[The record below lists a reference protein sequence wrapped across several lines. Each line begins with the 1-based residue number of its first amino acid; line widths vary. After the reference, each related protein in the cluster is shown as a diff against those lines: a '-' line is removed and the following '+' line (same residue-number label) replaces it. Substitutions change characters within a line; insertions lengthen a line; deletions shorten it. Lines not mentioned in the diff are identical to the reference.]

1 MNIYQTIN
9 AIMAEV
15 EPIGKDSWNSQ
26 QKFKYRGVD
35 AVMNSLQ
42 PLFAKHKLF
51 CVPEVLTSTREERQ
65 SKSGGNL
72 IYSIIRTKYTF
83 YAEDGS
89 NVSAIVEGEGMD
101 SADKSTNKALAIAF
115 KYACFQLFCIP
126 TEETSP
132 DPDKESHNVV
142 SKKDEIGAFCERCG
156 AEIKPQKING
166 KDYTAHEIKEKCKG
180 LCLSCYKEETQ
191 KPEET
196 KIKEVEVEA

>member
-9 AIMAEV
+9 AIMDEV
-15 EPIGKDSWNSQ
+15 EPIGKDSWNEK

-35 AVMNSLQ
+35 AVMNALQ

-51 CVPEVLTSTREERQ
+51 CVPEVLSSIREERA

-89 NVSAIVEGEGMD
+89 SVSAIVEGEGMD
-101 SADKSTNKALAIAF
+101 SADKATNKALAIAF

-126 TEETSP
+126 TDETAP
-132 DPDKESHNVV
+132 DPDKESHDLEPKKVV
-142 SKKDEIGAFCERCG
+142 CDKCG
-156 AEIKPQKING
+156 AEIKGVKK
-166 KDYTAHEIKEKCKG
+166 KDGTIKTAEEVKEACNG
-180 LCLSCYKEETQ
+180 LCVDCYKKENQKEEQ
-191 KPEET
+191 KE
-196 KIKEVEVEA
+196 IKEVEVI